1 MAVPSDVQAKA
12 LLAHVASQMQLNVA
26 FLESQNYLSAQD
38 AATMKEIIRRLPV
51 STTTD
56 VKVVPAVARTA
67 QDEKQMLA
75 DPPKVAPVYARAL
88 WAYNENGAV
97 CMSRFLRHNSDCR
110 QDPNDLAF
118 SAGDMIEIVA
128 ETNEDWWLGRAHGRE
143 ALFPSN
149 HVEKV
154 QDVSLQGPPPPA
166 AGGVNSIGLQQN
178 PENKKKFGKFGNT
191 VIADSTVRLLAN
203 THADGPFRCWRRG
216 IWCWYASP
224 STSNRSYMSL
234 QELRLGVG
242 WCMRYSRLRLYCLGY
257 VCGSR

>member
-88 WAYNENGAV
+88 WAYNENGA
-97 CMSRFLRHNSDCR
+97 
-110 QDPNDLAF
+110 DPNDLAF

-191 VIADSTVRLLAN
+191 MAHSA
-203 THADGPFRCWRRG
+203 AG
-216 IWCWYASP
+216 
-224 STSNRSYMSL
+224 
-234 QELRLGVG
+234 GVG
-242 WCMRYSRLRLYCLGY
+242 FGAGAAI
-257 VCGSR
+257 GSGLVHAIF